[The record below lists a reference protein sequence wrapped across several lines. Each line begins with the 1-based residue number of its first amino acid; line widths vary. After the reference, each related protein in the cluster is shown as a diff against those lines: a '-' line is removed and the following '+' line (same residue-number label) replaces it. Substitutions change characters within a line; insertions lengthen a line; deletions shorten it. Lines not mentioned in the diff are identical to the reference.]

1 MFKTYFSARFVLS
14 KNALFSLVLSDRSD
28 GKTFDCKARALE
40 DYNEDKSITIYM
52 RRFKTEITEKMYANW
67 FEEVFE
73 KAPERFNFCKTW
85 EFKGSKKGV
94 QVRKNANEEWDWI
107 VYFMPLSVAARL
119 KSQISDVHRIKIIDY
134 DEYVPLDNLYLKD
147 EMTLLLEFW
156 KSIDRDR
163 DLVQLLILGNRI
175 TPFNPVFDY
184 FDIELKL
191 SKDRLQLYREG
202 TLAVQMYSN
211 KEHREKRAEGKFRKL
226 IKGTD
231 YEDYDKGGILK
242 VLEIKIKDRKG
253 LNYLCS
259 FKTERG
265 EGSIWF
271 KHGIMVISDYI
282 RNDGYVITDKQ
293 YNLNRKSYMC
303 TYGNFAKNFKAIYR
317 RGDMFF
323 ETEKSFYLFEKILI
337 KSGSR

>member
-1 MFKTYFSARFVLS
+1 MFNTYFSARFVLS
-14 KNALFSLVLSDRSD
+14 KKALFSLVLSDRSD

-40 DYNEDKSITIYM
+40 DYEIDKSITVYI
-52 RRFKTEITEKMYANW
+52 RRFKSEITEKMYKNW
-67 FEEVFE
+67 FDELFE
-73 KAPERFNFCKTW
+73 NAPERFERFKNW
-85 EFKGSKKGV
+85 EFKGSKRGM

-107 VYFMPLSVAARL
+107 VYFMPLSVASRL
-119 KSQISDVHRIKIIDY
+119 KSQISDVYRIKTIDF
-134 DEYVPLDNLYLKD
+134 DEYVPLDGIYLKD
-147 EMTLLLEFW
+147 EMHLLLEFW

-163 DLVQLLILGNRI
+163 DLVQLVILGNRI

-191 SKDRLQLYREG
+191 TKDRLQLYRDG

-211 KEHREKRAEGKFRKL
+211 KEHREKREEGRFRKL

-231 YEDYDKGGILK
+231 YEDYDSGGILNI
-242 VLEIKIKDRKG
+242 LELKLRERKG
-253 LNYLCS
+253 LDYLCS

-265 EGSIWF
+265 EGTIWF
-271 KHGIMVISDYI
+271 KHGIMVISDYL

-303 TYGNFAKNFKAIYR
+303 TFGNFAKNFKSIYR

-323 ETEKSFYLFEKILI
+323 ENEKSFYLFEKILI